1 MMKKREALKYFQ
13 ALGKTFK
20 MKEFKKYITKKEEID
35 FSLEEKDGHIVYV
48 PGKNKLEEIP
58 GIYLHKKMLFAISE
72 AIILT
77 FLAIRGLICSNI
89 FVKNVLRFSFWSF
102 MQFLRENWLKWKLLF

>member
-1 MMKKREALKYFQ
+1 
-13 ALGKTFK
+13 

-58 GIYLHKKMLFAISE
+58 GIYLHKKCYLP
-72 AIILT
+72 L
-77 FLAIRGLICSNI
+77 
-89 FVKNVLRFSFWSF
+89 VKL
-102 MQFLRENWLKWKLLF
+102 

>member
-1 MMKKREALKYFQ
+1 MIEHDEEERGLEIFSGI
-13 ALGKTFK
+13 GKNFK
-20 MKEFKKYITKKEEID
+20 MKEFKKYITKEEEID

-58 GIYLHKKMLFAISE
+58 GIYLNKKMLFAISE

-89 FVKNVLRFSFWSF
+89 FVKNVLRFSF
-102 MQFLRENWLKWKLLF
+102 